1 MKRSIK
7 SILPL
12 TLAVFVI
19 LFASSLAASAQT
31 GRNCPRG
38 GINQRQGNQQGRI
51 RQGVRSGELTRA
63 EAARLEAQEFRIRNL
78 EARLREGGL
87 TASERAR
94 LERDLNRESQ
104 NIYRQKHDGQD
115 R

>member
-1 MKRSIK
+1 MKRSMK

-12 TLAVFVI
+12 TLAVFAI
-19 LFASSLAASAQT
+19 LFATALAASAQT

-38 GINQRQGNQQGRI
+38 GINGRQGNQQQRI
-51 RQGVRSGELTRA
+51 RQGVRTGELTRA
-63 EAARLEAQEFRIRNL
+63 EAARLEVQEAHIRSL
-78 EARLREGGL
+78 EARLRQGGL

-104 NIYRQKHDGQD
+104 NIYRQTHDGQN
-115 R
+115 

>member
-12 TLAVFVI
+12 TLAVFAI
-19 LFASSLAASAQT
+19 LFATALAASAQT

-38 GINQRQGNQQGRI
+38 GINQRQHNQQGRI

-63 EAARLEAQEFRIRNL
+63 EAARL

-104 NIYRQKHDGQD
+104 NIYRQTHNGQN
-115 R
+115 

>member
-12 TLAVFVI
+12 TLAVFAI
-19 LFASSLAASAQT
+19 LFVTGLTASAQT
-31 GRNCPRG
+31 GRRCPKG
-38 GINQRQGNQQGRI
+38 NINQRQAQQQSRI

-63 EAARLEAQEFRIRNL
+63 EATRLEAQEAHIRNL

-87 TASERAR
+87 TPSERAK

-104 NIYRQKHDGQD
+104 NIYRQTHDGQN
-115 R
+115 